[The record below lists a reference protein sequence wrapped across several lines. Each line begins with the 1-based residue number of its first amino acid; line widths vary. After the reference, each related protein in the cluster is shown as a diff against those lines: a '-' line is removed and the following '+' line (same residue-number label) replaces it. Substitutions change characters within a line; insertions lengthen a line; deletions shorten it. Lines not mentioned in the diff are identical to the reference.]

1 MRIIICGAGQVG
13 WQIARQLSRE
23 RHDIVLIDRDERLI
37 QQANDALDVQG
48 ITGHASHPD
57 VLDSAGAEDCDL
69 LIAATASDEVN
80 IVACEV
86 AHALFSVPRR
96 FARLRGHAYLLPQYA
111 DLYQA
116 QNLPI
121 DVVISPEQEVALA
134 ALSRLDVPTTLDTE
148 TFMEG
153 RVRLLAMALT
163 ENCPILNTPLR
174 HLDQTFFGLR
184 AVVVGLRRAGRF
196 FAPEPNDQL
205 HAGDHAYVVAA
216 VEDVARTLDIFGLP
230 SRPVERVVLIGG
242 GNIGLAVARA
252 LDARPGISLKLIERD
267 RDRAEAAAEALR
279 RTVVLHGDGM
289 PADLM
294 AEAGVPRADAVLTLT
309 ADDRTNLL
317 AAVRAKQA
325 GARMV
330 DALINDTT
338 LMPLAANL
346 GIDGLISPRAVTVS
360 SILRHIRRG
369 RVRDVYALGDS
380 EAELIEAQVL
390 PGSALAGQRVREI
403 QLPRGALVAAVE
415 KQGVILK
422 PRPDTRIDQ
431 GDLVLIFALS
441 GDIEEVERLLQVSAD
456 WF

>member
-13 WQIARQLSRE
+13 WQIARQLSGE
-23 RHDIVLIDRDERLI
+23 GHDVALIDRDERLI

-80 IVACEV
+80 IVACQV

-116 QNLPI
+116 QHLPI
-121 DVVISPEQEVALA
+121 DVVISPEQEVAQA

-148 TFMEG
+148 TFMDG

-163 ENCPILNTPLR
+163 EACPVLNTPLR

-196 FAPEPNDQL
+196 LAPEPNDQL

-216 VEDVARTLDIFGLP
+216 AEDVARTLDIFGLP
-230 SRPVERVVLIGG
+230 PRPVERVVLIGG

-289 PADLM
+289 AADLM

-317 AAVRAKQA
+317 AAVRARQA

-390 PGSALAGQRVREI
+390 PGSALAGQRVRDI
-403 QLPRGALVAAVE
+403 QLPRGALVAAIE
-415 KQGVILK
+415 KQGEILK

>member
-57 VLDSAGAEDCDL
+57 VLESAGAEDCDL

-86 AHALFSVPRR
+86 AHALFSIPRR

-230 SRPVERVVLIGG
+230 PRPVERVVLIGG

-289 PADLM
+289 AADLM

-317 AAVRAKQA
+317 AAVRAKQT

-415 KQGVILK
+415 KQGEILK

>member
-57 VLDSAGAEDCDL
+57 VLESAGAEDCDL

-184 AVVVGLRRAGRF
+184 AVVVGLRRTGRF

-289 PADLM
+289 AADLM

-369 RVRDVYALGDS
+369 RVRDVYALGNS

>member
-57 VLDSAGAEDCDL
+57 VLESAGAEDCDL

-148 TFMEG
+148 TFMDG

-216 VEDVARTLDIFGLP
+216 AEDVARTLDIFGLP
-230 SRPVERVVLIGG
+230 PRPVERVVLIGG
-242 GNIGLAVARA
+242 GNIGLAVARE
-252 LDARPGISLKLIERD
+252 LDARPDIKLKLIERD
-267 RDRAEAAAEALR
+267 RDRAEAAAERLR

-289 PADLM
+289 AADLM

-317 AAVRAKQA
+317 AAVRAKLA

-330 DALINDTT
+330 DALINDAT

-403 QLPRGALVAAVE
+403 QLPRGALIAAIE
-415 KQGVILK
+415 KQGEVLK

>member
-57 VLDSAGAEDCDL
+57 VLERAGAEDCDL

-80 IVACEV
+80 IVACQV

-96 FARLRGHAYLLPQYA
+96 FARLRGTAYLLPQYA
-111 DLYQA
+111 DLFQA
-116 QNLPI
+116 QHLPI
-121 DVVISPEQEVALA
+121 DVVIGPEQEVALA

-148 TFMEG
+148 TFMDG
-153 RVRLLAMALT
+153 RVRLLAMALN
-163 ENCPILNTPLR
+163 EDCPILNTPLR
-174 HLDQTFFGLR
+174 HLDQTFSGLR
-184 AVVVGLRRAGRF
+184 AVVVGMRRAERF

-216 VEDVARTLDIFGLP
+216 AEDVARTLDIFGLT

-267 RDRAEAAAEALR
+267 RDRAEAAAGQLR

-289 PADLM
+289 AADLM

-390 PGSALAGQRVREI
+390 PGSALAGQRVRDI
-403 QLPRGALVAAVE
+403 QLPRGALIAAIE
-415 KQGVILK
+415 KQGAILK

>member
-23 RHDIVLIDRDERLI
+23 RHDVVLIDRDERLI

-48 ITGHASHPD
+48 LTGHASHPD
-57 VLDSAGAEDCDL
+57 VLDRAGAADCDL

-96 FARLRGHAYLLPQYA
+96 IARLRGSGYLLPQYA

-116 QNLPI
+116 QNLSI
-121 DVVISPEQEVALA
+121 DVVISPEQEVARA
-134 ALSRLDVPTTLDTE
+134 ALSRLDVPTTFDTE
-148 TFMEG
+148 TFMDG

-163 ENCPILNTPLR
+163 EDCPILNTPLR

-184 AVVVGLRRAGRF
+184 AVVVGLRRGGRF

-205 HAGDHAYVVAA
+205 HAGDHAYVVTPA
-216 VEDVARTLDIFGLP
+216 EDVVRTLDIFGLP
-230 SRPVERVVLIGG
+230 TRPVERVVVIGG
-242 GNIGLAVARA
+242 GNIGLAVAQA
-252 LDARPGISLKLIERD
+252 LDARPGISLKVIERD
-267 RDRAEAAAEALR
+267 RDRAEAVAERLR

-289 PADLM
+289 AADLM

-317 AAVRAKQA
+317 AAVRAKQSGA
-325 GARMV
+325 GMV
-330 DALINDTT
+330 DALINDAT
-338 LMPLAANL
+338 LMPLASNL

-360 SILRHIRRG
+360 TILRHIRRG
-369 RVRDVYALGDS
+369 RVRDVYTLGDS

-390 PGSALAGQRVREI
+390 PGSALAGQSVRAI
-403 QLPRGALVAAVE
+403 HLPKGALIAAIE
-415 KQGVILK
+415 QRGVIVK
-422 PRPDTRIDQ
+422 PRPDTRIEQ
-431 GDLVLIFALS
+431 GDLVLIFALAH
-441 GDIEEVERLLQVSAD
+441 DIEEVERLLQVSAD

>member
-57 VLDSAGAEDCDL
+57 VLESAGAEDCDL

-86 AHALFSVPRR
+86 AHALFSIPRR

-230 SRPVERVVLIGG
+230 PRPVERVVLIGG

-289 PADLM
+289 AADLM

-317 AAVRAKQA
+317 AAVRAKQT

-403 QLPRGALVAAVE
+403 QLPRGALVAAIE
-415 KQGVILK
+415 KQGEILK